1 MADEQRISGRE
12 GEQVPEMTDE
22 IVEGISTRY
31 IELFEQITGEN
42 SKTDTKQLEQRI
54 EQNILNF

>member
-1 MADEQRISGRE
+1 
-12 GEQVPEMTDE
+12 MTDE

-31 IELFEQITGEN
+31 IELFEQITGEKFQ
-42 SKTDTKQLEQRI
+42 KTDTKQLEQRI